1 MSFDQNNTGSLK
13 DWNDLTI
20 IYNILEQQ
28 NCRGTA
34 HRLHLLAVANKLV
47 LRQEVLRKAM
57 HWIDCL
63 EPVPPVKKCT
73 LYTLGIPFLIILGAG
88 VYLEKDGCA

>member
-1 MSFDQNNTGSLK
+1 
-13 DWNDLTI
+13 
-20 IYNILEQQ
+20 
-28 NCRGTA
+28 
-34 HRLHLLAVANKLV
+34 
-47 LRQEVLRKAM
+47 M